1 MGLCELFDQAVR
13 SVPAS
18 RPALVIDGRATPYG
32 PLLDRIARLR
42 TLFAAKGLGPGDRIG
57 LLTED
62 VPVLAA
68 VLWASLRSGIAVINL
83 NVDLSPTE
91 RRHALTAAGV
101 THAIVDR
108 AILDAAP
115 LPPGLAHTVVEPA
128 DGGGRGGLIGRLLK
142 PRKGEAAAPAGL
154 LAELAAVTPVDP
166 SPPLLSPPPTP
177 ETPGLMLFTSGTT
190 SAPKVVELSHGNLS
204 AQIETFLTVYD
215 YDAGSHILNVLPLHF
230 TDGLLHGPIISLV
243 TGATLFRPRRFAVQD
258 LGTILHGVYRDRIT
272 HFIVVPAI
280 LSIMDRLHGEF
291 DDAFRTP
298 DFRYIRSSGD
308 RLPEPLWRS
317 VQERFGV
324 RVVNTYGL
332 SETVCEAL
340 YCGPAEDRF
349 RMGTVGQPV
358 DCEIRV
364 IDPEGHDVPA
374 GEPGEL
380 LIRGGNIM
388 RGYLNR
394 PDLTAEVLK
403 DGWFHTGDLATVDDD
418 GFVRIVGRRK
428 TLIISGGTNIQPQDI
443 TDALL
448 VHPGVADAV
457 TFGLP
462 DPVWGERVA
471 VAVVLRD
478 GAGSSVATTDLV
490 EHCRRHL
497 APHKVPR
504 VIRIMDALPRN
515 PAGKVLLDAVRDAVD
530 ADQAVNPLRADA
542 TLEERILE
550 IAARV
555 FGCAPSDLRMTS
567 EARTTFGWDS
577 LAHIQ
582 LMEATERAFAIILSP
597 RDILGVSR
605 LEHLKAIVAGYLDR
619 DGRAAS

>member
-1 MGLCELFDQAVR
+1 MGLCDLFDQAAR

-18 RPALVIDGRATPYG
+18 RPALVIEGRTTSYG
-32 PLLDRIARLR
+32 ALLDRIGRLHA
-42 TLFAAKGLGPGDRIG
+42 LFAVKGLEPGDRIG

-62 VPVLAA
+62 VSVLAA
-68 VLWASLRSGIAVINL
+68 VLWASLRAGIAVISL

-101 THAIVDR
+101 THVIIDR
-108 AILDAAP
+108 ALLDSAP
-115 LPPGLAHTVVEPA
+115 LPPGLARTVVEPA
-128 DGGGRGGLIGRLLK
+128 DGAGRGGLIGRLLK
-142 PRKGEAAAPAGL
+142 PRKGEGAVPSGL
-154 LAELAAVTPVDP
+154 LAELAALAPA
-166 SPPLLSPPPTP
+166 PPPP
-177 ETPGLMLFTSGTT
+177 PPPSETPGLMLFTSGTT

-204 AQIETFLTVYD
+204 AQVETFLKVYD
-215 YDAGSHILNVLPLHF
+215 YDGDSHILNVLPLHF

-243 TGATLFRPRRFAVQD
+243 TGATLFRPHRFAVQD
-258 LGTILHGVYRDRIT
+258 LGTILHGIYRDRIT

-291 DDAFRTP
+291 DDAFRTS

-317 VQERFGV
+317 IQERFGV

-349 RMGTVGQPV
+349 RMGTIGQPV
-358 DCEIRV
+358 DCAIRV
-364 IDPEGHDVPA
+364 VDAEGRDVPA
-374 GEPGEL
+374 GEAGEL
-380 LIRGGNIM
+380 LIRGDNIM

-394 PDLTAEVLK
+394 PDLTAEVLR
-403 DGWFHTGDLATVDDD
+403 DGWFHSGDLAAVDED
-418 GFVRIVGRRK
+418 GFVRVVGRKK

-448 VHPGVADAV
+448 AHPGVADAV

-471 VAVVLRD
+471 AAVVPRE
-478 GAGSSVATTDLV
+478 GAGPLRVADLV

-504 VIRIMDALPRN
+504 VLRVMDALPRN
-515 PAGKVLLDAVRDAVD
+515 PAGKILLDAVREAVD
-530 ADQAVNPLRADA
+530 ADQVANPLRADA

-555 FGCAPSDLRMTS
+555 FGCAPSDLSMTS

-582 LMEATERAFAIILSP
+582 LMEAAERAFAITLSP

-605 LEHLKAIVAGYLDR
+605 LEHLKTVVTRHSNR
-619 DGRAAS
+619 DERAAS